1 MTRILSGVVSVLLT
15 LACSA
20 EMLFISHRGECYD
33 RVAPENSM
41 PAYRL
46 AVERGA
52 DGFELD
58 VYRTADNRL
67 ICFHDDKV
75 KLNGK
80 MVKHGEATLAQL
92 QSVVI
97 GQYKGKDVHMPTL
110 EEALTLAGD
119 KTTIVVEIKDGVQ
132 TVPLVK
138 QAILKATNAN
148 PKNIIFISFLKDV
161 LMAIQKEL
169 PGYRTSYSAIT
180 RHWFTKRINNTLE
193 QIIADAKSCGV
204 SDVGIGYSDV
214 VDADYIRA
222 LKAAGFNVNLWTV
235 DEFREVDEILKFSG
249 KLDIQSLLSNRAAA
263 VKEYAKKKTVGA
275 AAGLVWDVPRYAKL
289 DGSILT
295 IDVPPPPRGGRI
307 AYAVRRWIFRRTTTR
322 GLWRRSARRARTSPS
337 PEDPGTD

>member
-41 PAYRL
+41 PAYQL

-67 ICFHDDKV
+67 VCFHDDKV

-97 GQYKGKDVHMPTL
+97 GQHKGKDVHMPTL

-138 QAILKATNAN
+138 QAILKAKNAN

-249 KLDIQSLLSNRAAA
+249 KLDIKSLLSNRAAA
-263 VKEYAKKKTVGA
+263 VKEYAKKK
-275 AAGLVWDVPRYAKL
+275 
-289 DGSILT
+289 
-295 IDVPPPPRGGRI
+295 GR
-307 AYAVRRWIFRRTTTR
+307 R
-322 GLWRRSARRARTSPS
+322 
-337 PEDPGTD
+337 